1 MVVLGREALSPWV
14 APAADG
20 KPLWLLPGQTSAP
33 VPYLGYASGA
43 YLGRMVEHVITQ
55 ARSPVHLE
63 KVYETDMAEGLKAM
77 ALQGHG
83 MAFLPQSA
91 VTRESA
97 EGQLISAGSG
107 LSIEL
112 QVRLYRARP
121 SAKAPAKRDA
131 QALWHFL
138 QARHGDPATQAETIT
153 P

>member
-1 MVVLGREALSPWV
+1 
-14 APAADG
+14 
-20 KPLWLLPGQTSAP
+20 
-33 VPYLGYASGA
+33 
-43 YLGRMVEHVITQ
+43 MVEHVLTQ

-97 EGQLISAGSG
+97 AGQLLSAGSG
-107 LSIEL
+107 LSVEL

-121 SAKAPAKRDA
+121 AAKGPVKRDA

-138 QARHGDPATQAETIT
+138 KARHGDAAIQTETIAS
-153 P
+153 